1 MNKFKEPYN
10 SFYQNSKLTPV
21 IITHN
26 LSFLGY
32 YIYLVL
38 SHEKQVLSKKDTA

>member
-10 SFYQNSKLTPV
+10 SFYQNSKL

-26 LSFLGY
+26 LSLLGY

-38 SHEKQVLSKKDTA
+38 SHEKQVLSQKDIA